1 MGMPIILPGDTTLD
15 QAVTDLIISV
25 AMQET
30 SLSHILNAEGEKM
43 EAIISM
49 EGTSPEDLMRMNQ
62 SAELITGAVTR
73 LELILQSK
81 LELFVRCP
89 SVTSSSMNG
98 TGGES

>member
-1 MGMPIILPGDTTLD
+1 MGMPIIMPGDTTLD

-49 EGTSPEDLMRMNQ
+49 EGTSPEDLMRMN
-62 SAELITGAVTR
+62 
-73 LELILQSK
+73 LQSK